1 MRSHQATSKGGI
13 IQEAPKRSGLQVVTA
28 SEQGSGYASL
38 FRNGNFVR
46 FFSAQAVSSLGDWI
60 GVIAIAV
67 FAQTRFGTIAVG
79 VVMMARVLPGF
90 LVGPLAGVLADRWDR
105 KKTMVAAD
113 LSRSL
118 LVFSLPFVPNLA
130 YFIVVSA
137 LLESL
142 TLLWGP
148 AKDSSL
154 PHFVERSQL
163 THANSLSLIAI
174 YGPWPLASIL
184 FASLTGLGSFV
195 GDHVEVMRGLSDSPE
210 AMALWVDAVTFAFSA
225 AMVSTL
231 AIPSSKTGGGRFDLK
246 AIKRDLIEGLQFV
259 GAHKQVR
266 PWMLGIAFTFT
277 AAGGVFSLGPEFTS
291 QILNSG
297 PSAYGF
303 IIGSFGSGMIVGLLA
318 SGLVAK
324 HISKDVLFSSSVILL
339 GVGLILLASM
349 SSVAAVVPIAAA
361 LGFFGGVGYSVGYA
375 LMQET
380 SEEELRGRTFGAV
393 YTLIRIGTLIGLGVF
408 PLIAGAIGDNT
419 LDLVGGATLALPGSR
434 VTWWLAGLLV
444 IGGGILSTTAIGARR
459 SPGALQAVRNSF
471 FVVFEGGEGA
481 GKSTQMAAFVRWLQA
496 RGDDVVVTREPG
508 GTPLGKSLREAL
520 LDSSSSIDAR
530 AEALLFAADRAQHA
544 AEVIKPALAKGKIVV
559 SDRFLDSSLAYQGL
573 ARGLGLDEIYE
584 LSAWATGGLVP
595 DLVVLLTVDSETSKA
610 RLSGERDRLEREGDD
625 FHEKVAA
632 AYLELSSKFSDRYVV
647 LDGARPA
654 SEVHEDVVAAFEER
668 SIGRVAVPGRTYQ
681 AAPGPVPR

>member
-1 MRSHQATSKGGI
+1 
-13 IQEAPKRSGLQVVTA
+13 
-28 SEQGSGYASL
+28 
-38 FRNGNFVR
+38 
-46 FFSAQAVSSLGDWI
+46 VSSLGDWI

-67 FAQTRFGTIAVG
+67 FAQSRFGTIAVG

-113 LSRSL
+113 LSRAL
-118 LVFSLPFVPNLA
+118 LVFSLPFVPNLG
-130 YFIVVSA
+130 YFIIVSA

-148 AKDSSL
+148 AKDASL
-154 PHFVERSQL
+154 PHFVERAQL

-184 FASLTGLGSFV
+184 FASLAGLGSFV
-195 GDHVEVMRGLSDSPE
+195 GDRVEVMRGLSDSPE
-210 AMALWVDAVTFAFSA
+210 AMALWVDALTFAFSA

-231 AIPSSKTGGGRFDLK
+231 AIPTTKTGVGRFDLR
-246 AIKRDLIEGLQFV
+246 AVKRDLIEGLQFV

-303 IIGSFGSGMIVGLLA
+303 IIGSFGGGMLVGLIA
-318 SGLVAK
+318 SGVLAK

-349 SSVAAVVPIAAA
+349 SSVGAVVPIAAA

-419 LDLVGGATLALPGSR
+419 VDLVGGATLALPGSR

-481 GKSTQMAAFVRWLQA
+481 GKSTQMAAFVKWLQA
-496 RGDDVVVTREPG
+496 RGDEVVVTREPG
-508 GTPLGKSLREAL
+508 GTRLGEKLREAL
-520 LDSSSSIDAR
+520 LDTASSIDPR
-530 AEALLFAADRAQHA
+530 AEALLFAADRAQHT
-544 AEVIKPALAKGKIVV
+544 AEVIKPALARGKIVV

-573 ARGLGLDEIYE
+573 ARGLGLEDVYE
-584 LSAWATGGLVP
+584 LSSWATGGLVP
-595 DLVVLLTVDSETSKA
+595 DLVFLLTVDSETGTA
-610 RLSGERDRLEREGDD
+610 RLSGERDRLELEGDD
-625 FHEKVAA
+625 FHERVAA
-632 AYLELSSKFSDRYVV
+632 AYIELSIKFPERFVV
-647 LDGARPA
+647 LDGTRSA
-654 SEVHEDVVAAFEER
+654 SEVHADVVAEFDER
-668 SIGRVAVPGRTYQ
+668 SAGRVAPPSRSYQ

>member
-1 MRSHQATSKGGI
+1 MRRPPSKGGI
-13 IQEAPKRSGLQVVTA
+13 IQEAPKRSGLHVVTA
-28 SEQGSGYASL
+28 SEQEAGYAAL
-38 FRNGNFVR
+38 FRNGTFVR

-60 GVIAIAV
+60 GLIAIAV

-113 LSRSL
+113 LGRGL

-148 AKDSSL
+148 AKDASL
-154 PHFVERSQL
+154 PHFVDRAQL

-184 FASLTGLGSFV
+184 FASLAGLGSFV

-210 AMALWVDAVTFAFSA
+210 AMALWVDALTFAFSA
-225 AMVSTL
+225 VMVSTL
-231 AIPSSKTGGGRFDLK
+231 AIPSSKTGAGRFDLR
-246 AIKRDLIEGLQFV
+246 AVKRDLIEGLQFV

-266 PWMLGIAFTFT
+266 SWMLGIAFTFT
-277 AAGGVFSLGPEFTS
+277 AAGGVVSLGPEFTS
-291 QILNSG
+291 EILDSG

-303 IIGSFGSGMIVGLLA
+303 IIGSFGGGMLVGLIA
-318 SGLVAK
+318 SGFLAK
-324 HISKDVLFSSSVILL
+324 HMSKDVLFSSSVILL
-339 GVGLILLASM
+339 GVGLILLAST
-349 SSVAAVVPIAAA
+349 SSVGAVVPIAAT

-419 LDLVGGATLALPGSR
+419 VDLVGGATLALPGSR

-444 IGGGILSTTAIGARR
+444 VGGGILSTTAIGARR
-459 SPGALQAVRNSF
+459 SPGALQAVRSSF

-508 GTPLGKSLREAL
+508 GTRLGERLREVL
-520 LDSSSSIDAR
+520 LDTSSSIDAR

-544 AEVIKPALAKGKIVV
+544 AEVIKPALARGKIVV

-573 ARGLGLDEIYE
+573 ARGLGLNEVNE
-584 LSAWATGGLVP
+584 LSSWATGGLVP
-595 DLVVLLTVDSETSKA
+595 DLVFLLTVDSETSKA
-610 RLSGERDRLEREGDD
+610 RLSGKRDRLELESDD
-625 FHEKVAA
+625 FHNRVAA
-632 AYLELSSKFSDRYVV
+632 AYLELSTKFPDRFVV
-647 LDGARPA
+647 LDGARSA
-654 SEVHEDVVAAFEER
+654 SEVHADVVAEFEER
-668 SIGRVAVPGRTYQ
+668 SAGRVVAPGRSYQ

>member
-1 MRSHQATSKGGI
+1 MVSENSKGGI
-13 IQEAPKRSGLQVVTA
+13 IQEAPRRSGLHVVTA
-28 SEQGSGYASL
+28 SEQEAGYAAL
-38 FRNGNFVR
+38 FRNGTFVR
-46 FFSAQAVSSLGDWI
+46 FFAAQAVSSLGDWI
-60 GVIAIAV
+60 GLIAIAV
-67 FAQTRFGTIAVG
+67 FAQARFGTIAVG

-105 KKTMVAAD
+105 KKTMVVAD
-113 LSRSL
+113 LSRAL

-142 TLLWGP
+142 TLVWGP
-148 AKDSSL
+148 AKDASL
-154 PHFVERSQL
+154 PHFVDRAHL
-163 THANSLSLIAI
+163 TYANSLSLIAI

-184 FASLTGLGSFV
+184 FASLAGLGSFV

-210 AMALWVDAVTFAFSA
+210 AMALWVDALTFAFSA

-231 AIPSSKTGGGRFDLK
+231 AIPPTKTGVGRFDLR
-246 AIKRDLIEGLQFV
+246 AVKRDLIEGLQFV

-266 PWMLGIAFTFT
+266 SWMLGIAFTFT
-277 AAGGVFSLGPEFTS
+277 AAGGVVSLGPEFTS
-291 QILNSG
+291 EILDSG

-303 IIGSFGSGMIVGLLA
+303 IIGSFGGGMLAGLIA
-318 SGLVAK
+318 SGFLAK

-349 SSVAAVVPIAAA
+349 SSVSSVVPIAAT

-419 LDLVGGATLALPGSR
+419 VDLVGGSTLALPGSR

-444 IGGGILSTTAIGARR
+444 VGGGALSTRAIGARR
-459 SPGALQAVRNSF
+459 SPGVLQAVRSSY

-481 GKSTQMAAFVRWLQA
+481 GKSSQMAAFVRWLQA

-508 GTPLGKSLREAL
+508 GTLLGERLREAL
-520 LDSSSSIDAR
+520 LDTSSNIDAR

-573 ARGLGLDEIYE
+573 ARGLGLAEVYE
-584 LSAWATGGLVP
+584 LSAWATDGLVP
-595 DLVVLLTVDSETSKA
+595 DLVFLLTVDSETA
-610 RLSGERDRLEREGDD
+610 AGRLSGEPDRLELEGVD
-625 FHEKVAA
+625 FHNRVAA
-632 AYLELSSKFSDRYVV
+632 AYVELSTRFPDRFVV
-647 LDGARPA
+647 LDGTRSA
-654 SEVHEDVVAAFEER
+654 SEVHADVVAAFEEQ
-668 SIGRVAVPGRTYQ
+668 SAGRVAAPGRSYQ

>member
-1 MRSHQATSKGGI
+1 MRARKARVT
-13 IQEAPKRSGLQVVTA
+13 IQQAPKRSGLHVVT
-28 SEQGSGYASL
+28 SSKQEGGYAAL

-46 FFSAQAVSSLGDWI
+46 FFSAQAISSLGDWI

-67 FAQTRFGTIAVG
+67 FSQTRFGTIAVG

-105 KKTMVAAD
+105 KKTMVIAD
-113 LSRSL
+113 LSRGL

-148 AKDSSL
+148 AKDASL
-154 PHFVERSQL
+154 PHFVERDQL
-163 THANSLSLIAI
+163 THANSLSLIAV

-184 FASLTGLGSFV
+184 FASLAGLGSFV
-195 GDHVEVMRGLSDSPE
+195 GGHVEVMQGLSDSPE
-210 AMALWVDAVTFAFSA
+210 AMALWVDALTFAFSA

-231 AIPSSKTGGGRFDLK
+231 AIPSSRTSGGRFDLR
-246 AIKRDLIEGLQFV
+246 AVRRDLLEGLQFV

-277 AAGGVFSLGPEFTS
+277 AAGGVFSLGPEFTNE
-291 QILNSG
+291 ILNSG

-303 IIGSFGSGMIVGLLA
+303 IIGCFGGGMLVGLLA
-318 SGLVAK
+318 SGLLAK
-324 HISKDVLFSSSVILL
+324 KVSKDVLFSSSVILL
-339 GVGLILLASM
+339 GAGLILLASM
-349 SSVAAVVPIAAA
+349 SSVAAVIPIAAA

-393 YTLIRIGTLIGLGVF
+393 YTLIRIGTLVGLGIF

-419 LDLVGGATLALPGSR
+419 LELVGGATLALPGSR
-434 VTWWLAGLLV
+434 VTWWLAGLFV
-444 IGGGILSTTAIGARR
+444 IGGGVLSTTAIGERR
-459 SPGALQAVRNSF
+459 PPGPLQAVRNSF

-481 GKSTQMAAFVRWLQA
+481 GKTTQMAALVKWLQA
-496 RGDDVVVTREPG
+496 RGSDVIVTREPG
-508 GTPLGKSLREAL
+508 GTGLGEKLREVL
-520 LDSSSSIDAR
+520 LDTSSSIDPR
-530 AEALLFAADRAQHA
+530 AEALLFAADRAQHT
-544 AEVIKPALAKGKIVV
+544 AEVIKPALARGKIVV

-573 ARGLGLDEIYE
+573 ARGLGLQEIYE
-584 LSAWATGGLVP
+584 LSSWATGGLTP
-595 DLVVLLTVDSETSKA
+595 DLVILLNVDSETRVA
-610 RLSGERDRLEREGDD
+610 RLGGEGDRLEREDTD
-625 FHEKVAA
+625 FHESVAA
-632 AYLELSSKFSDRYVV
+632 AYLELSSRYANRFVV
-647 LDGARPA
+647 LDGARSPA
-654 SEVHEDVVAAFEER
+654 EVHADVVAAFEER
-668 SIGRVAVPGRTYQ
+668 SAGRVAAPGRSYQ